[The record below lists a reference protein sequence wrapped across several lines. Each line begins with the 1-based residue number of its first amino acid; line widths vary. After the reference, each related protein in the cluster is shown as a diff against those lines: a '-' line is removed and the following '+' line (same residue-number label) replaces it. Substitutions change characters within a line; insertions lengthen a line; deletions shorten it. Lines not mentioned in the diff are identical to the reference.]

1 MVLPEHQ
8 TSELRKKNLRLL
20 WLIAGFALFVFL
32 ASFPF
37 WIGMFR
43 IIGNQAAG

>member
-1 MVLPEHQ
+1 MVLPERQ
-8 TSELRKKNLRLL
+8 ASELRKKNLRLL
-20 WLIAGFALFVFL
+20 LLMGVFALFVFL

-37 WIGMFR
+37 WIGMSR

>member
-1 MVLPEHQ
+1 MVIQEHR
-8 TSELRKKNLRLL
+8 TPELRKKNLRLL
-20 WLIAGFALFVFL
+20 WLMAGFALFVFL

-43 IIGNQAAG
+43 IMGNQAAG